1 MAGKKDL
8 FSYSQAEAVRR
19 EAPLA
24 ARLRPRR
31 LEEFVGQAHLIGP
44 GAPLRRLIEEGKLLN
59 SMIFWGPPGTGKT
72 TLALLI
78 AQAARAHVETLS
90 AVTAGLPDLRRV
102 IQEAQDRR
110 RLYGQRTI
118 LIVDELH
125 RFTRVQQDALL
136 PYVEDGTVVFIGI
149 TTENPYFA
157 VVPALVSRS
166 RVFSFQPLTE
176 EEILQLLRRAL
187 SDPENG
193 YGGQPIE
200 VPEEVLQFWARLS
213 EGDARSA
220 LNALE
225 LAVSATSPDP
235 DGTIRITMEIAQA
248 VVQRRALAYDREA
261 HYDTISAFI
270 KSIRGSDPDAA
281 LLWLAK
287 MVEAGEDPRF
297 IMRRLLILAAEDVG
311 LADPMAIVVTAA
323 CAQAVEWVGM
333 PEAAYH
339 LTEATLYLATAPK
352 SNRTGAFFQALEFL
366 RAHGAGEVPAHLK
379 DASRDAEA
387 LGHGRGYQYPHAF
400 PGHFVRQSYWP
411 VGLPRVRFYAP
422 SDQGYER
429 EIAERLRRWWGEH
442 MEGSEGPGSPMPEGE
457 RGEASS

>member
-1 MAGKKDL
+1 MTKKPDL
-8 FSYSQAEAVRR
+8 FAQGRAEAMRR

-24 ARLRPRR
+24 VRLRPRR
-31 LEEFVGQAHLIGP
+31 LEEFVGQAHLVGP
-44 GAPLRRLIEEGKLLN
+44 GAPLRHLIEEGRLLN

-72 TLALLI
+72 TLALLM
-78 AQAARAHVETLS
+78 AQAAGAHVETLS
-90 AVTAGLPDLRRV
+90 AVTAGLADLRRV
-102 IQEAQDRR
+102 IQEAQERR
-110 RLYGQRTI
+110 RLYGRRTL

-125 RFTRVQQDALL
+125 RFTRVHQDALL
-136 PYVEDGTVVFIGI
+136 PFVEEGTVIFIGI

-166 RVFSFQPLTE
+166 RVFTFQPLTE
-176 EEILQLLRRAL
+176 EEILLLLRRAL
-187 SDPENG
+187 ADPENG

-200 VPEEVLQFWARLS
+200 VPEEVLRFWARLS
-213 EGDARSA
+213 EGDARNA

-225 LAVSATSPDP
+225 LAVSATLPDP
-235 DGTIRITMEIAQA
+235 DGRIRISMDIAQA

-270 KSIRGSDPDAA
+270 KSVRGSDPDAA
-281 LLWLAK
+281 LFWLAK

-339 LTEATLYLATAPK
+339 LAEATLYLATAPK
-352 SNRTGAFFQALEFL
+352 SNSAGAYFQAVEFL
-366 RAHGAGEVPAHLK
+366 RAHGSGAVPEHLR

-387 LGHGRGYQYPHAF
+387 LGHGRGYRYPHAF
-400 PGHFVRQSYWP
+400 EGHFVRQSYWP
-411 VGLPRVRFYAP
+411 LGLPRVRFYRP
-422 SDQGYER
+422 SGQGYEQ
-429 EIAERLRRWWGEH
+429 EIAERLRRWWGE
-442 MEGSEGPGSPMPEGE
+442 M
-457 RGEASS
+457 EASAPADSPSPSS

>member
-1 MAGKKDL
+1 MAEQADL
-8 FSYSQAEAVRR
+8 FAHSRAEAIRR

-31 LEEFVGQAHLIGP
+31 LEEFVGQAHLVGP
-44 GAPLRRLIEEGKLLN
+44 GAPLRRLIEEGQLLN

-72 TLALLI
+72 TLAGLI
-78 AQAARAHVETLS
+78 ARAAHAHVETLS

-102 IQEAQDRR
+102 IQEAQERR

-149 TTENPYFA
+149 TTENPYFS

-166 RVFSFQPLTE
+166 RIFAFQPLTV
-176 EEILQLLRRAL
+176 EEILHLLRRAL

-200 VPEEVLQFWARLS
+200 VPDEVLRFWAQIS

-225 LAVSATSPDP
+225 LAIHATPPGP
-235 DGTIRITMEIAQA
+235 DGVIRITPEIAQA

-270 KSIRGSDPDAA
+270 KAIRGSDPDAA
-281 LLWLAK
+281 LFWLAK

-311 LADPMAIVVTAA
+311 LADPMAVVVAAA
-323 CAQAVEWVGM
+323 CAQALEWVGM

-339 LTEATLYLATAPK
+339 LAEATLYLATAPK
-352 SNRTGAFFQALEFL
+352 SNSTGAYFRALEFL
-366 RAHGAGEVPAHLK
+366 RAHGAGEVPTHLK
-379 DASRDAEA
+379 DASRDAEG

-400 PGHFVRQSYWP
+400 PEHFVRQSYWP
-411 VGLPRVRFYAP
+411 VGLPRVRFYTP

-429 EIAERLRRWWGEH
+429 EIAERLRRWWG
-442 MEGSEGPGSPMPEGE
+442 
-457 RGEASS
+457 ASSETAGASPAD

>member
-1 MAGKKDL
+1 MSGMEDL
-8 FSYSQAEAVRR
+8 FARGREDAFRR

-24 ARLRPRR
+24 ARMRPRR
-31 LEEFVGQAHLIGP
+31 LEEFVGQTHLVGP

-72 TLALLI
+72 TLARLI
-78 AQAARAHVETLS
+78 AQAAGAHVETLS
-90 AVTAGLPDLRRV
+90 AVTAGLSDLRRV
-102 IQEAQDRR
+102 IQGAQERR
-110 RLYGQRTI
+110 RLYGRRTV

-136 PYVEDGTVVFIGI
+136 PAVEDGTLVFIGI

-157 VVPALVSRS
+157 VTPALVSRS
-166 RVFSFQPLTE
+166 RVFAFQPLTE
-176 EEILQLLRRAL
+176 EEVLLLLRRAL

-200 VPEEVLQFWARLS
+200 APEEVLRFWARLS

-225 LAVSATSPDP
+225 LAVSATAPGP
-235 DGTIRITMEIAQA
+235 DGVRRITMDIAQA

-270 KSIRGSDPDAA
+270 KSVRGSDPDAA

-287 MVEAGEDPRF
+287 MMEAGEDPRF

-323 CAQAVEWVGM
+323 CAQALEWVGM

-339 LTEATLYLATAPK
+339 LAEATLYLATAPK
-352 SNRTGAFFQALEFL
+352 SNSTGAYFQALEFL
-366 RAHGAGEVPAHLK
+366 RMHGTGEVPAHLK

-400 PGHFVRQSYWP
+400 PEHFVRQSYWP
-411 VGLPRVRFYAP
+411 VGLPRARFYVP
-422 SDQGYER
+422 SDQGHER
-429 EIAERLRRWWGEH
+429 EIAERLRRWWGD
-442 MEGSEGPGSPMPEGE
+442 PPAP
-457 RGEASS
+457 

>member
-1 MAGKKDL
+1 MAGMGDL
-8 FSYSQAEAVRR
+8 FTHGRAEYWKR

-31 LEEFVGQAHLIGP
+31 LEEFLGQDHLIGP

-78 AQAARAHVETLS
+78 AQAAGAHVENLS
-90 AVTAGLPDLRRV
+90 AVTAGLSDLRRV
-102 IQEAQDRR
+102 IQEARERR
-110 RLYGQRTI
+110 RLYGQRTL

-125 RFTRVQQDALL
+125 RFNRVQQDALL
-136 PYVEDGTVVFIGI
+136 PHVEDGTVVFIGI

-166 RVFSFQPLTE
+166 RVFSFRPLTE
-176 EEILQLLRRAL
+176 EEILALLRRAL
-187 SDPENG
+187 TDPENG

-200 VPEEVLQFWARLS
+200 VPEEVLRFWARLS

-225 LAVSATSPDP
+225 LAVSATAPGP
-235 DGTIRITMEIAQA
+235 DGVIRITMDIAQA

-281 LLWLAK
+281 LFWLAK
-287 MVEAGEDPRF
+287 MVDAGEDPRF
-297 IMRRLLILAAEDVG
+297 IMRRLLILAAEDIG

-323 CAQAVEWVGM
+323 CAQALEWVGM

-339 LTEATLYLATAPK
+339 LAEATLYLATAPK
-352 SNRTGAFFQALEFL
+352 SNSAGAYFRALEFL

-387 LGHGRGYQYPHAF
+387 LGHGQGYQYPHEF
-400 PGHFVRQSYWP
+400 PGHFIRQSYWP
-411 VGLPRVRFYAP
+411 VGLPRVRFYRP

-429 EIAERLRRWWGEH
+429 EVAERLRRWWGAL
-442 MEGSEGPGSPMPEGE
+442 EGPEP
-457 RGEASS
+457 SSIPSEET

>member
-1 MAGKKDL
+1 MAGTGDL
-8 FSYSQAEAVRR
+8 FTHGRIETWKR

-31 LEEFVGQAHLIGP
+31 LEQFLGQDHLIGP
-44 GAPLRRLIEEGKLLN
+44 GALLRRLIEEGKLLH

-72 TLALLI
+72 TLALII
-78 AQAARAHVETLS
+78 AQAAGAHAESLS
-90 AVTAGLPDLRRV
+90 AVTAGLADLRRV
-102 IQEAQDRR
+102 IHEARERR
-110 RLYGQRTI
+110 RLYGQRTL

-125 RFTRVQQDALL
+125 RFNRVQQDALL
-136 PYVEDGTVVFIGI
+136 PHVEDGTVVFIGI

-166 RVFSFQPLTE
+166 RVFPFRPLTE
-176 EEILQLLRRAL
+176 EEILALLRRAL
-187 SDPENG
+187 ADPENG

-200 VPEEVLQFWARLS
+200 IPEEVLRFWARLS
-213 EGDARSA
+213 EGDARGA

-225 LAVSATSPDP
+225 LAVGATAPDP
-235 DGTIRITMEIAQA
+235 DGVIRIAMDTAQA
-248 VVQRRALAYDREA
+248 VVQRRALAYDQEA

-281 LLWLAK
+281 LFWLAK
-287 MVEAGEDPRF
+287 MADAGEDPRF

-323 CAQAVEWVGM
+323 CAQALEWVGM

-339 LTEATLYLATAPK
+339 LAEATLYLATAPK
-352 SNRTGAFFQALEFL
+352 SNSAGAYFRALEFL
-366 RAHGAGEVPAHLK
+366 RAHGAGEVPVHLK

-387 LGHGRGYQYPHAF
+387 LGHGQSYQYPHAF
-400 PGHFVRQSYWP
+400 PEHFVRQSYWP
-411 VGLPRVRFYAP
+411 VGLPRVQFYRP
-422 SDQGYER
+422 SDHGYER
-429 EIAERLRRWWGEH
+429 EIAERLRRWWGAPE
-442 MEGSEGPGSPMPEGE
+442 SPDP
-457 RGEASS
+457 SSALSGGT

>member
-1 MAGKKDL
+1 MSGTEDL
-8 FSYSQAEAVRR
+8 FAWGREDAFRR

-31 LEEFVGQAHLIGP
+31 LEEFVGQAHLVGP
-44 GAPLRRLIEEGKLLN
+44 GAPLRRLIEEGRLLN

-72 TLALLI
+72 TLAGLI
-78 AQAARAHVETLS
+78 AQAAGAHVETLS

-102 IQEAQDRR
+102 IQEAQERR
-110 RLYGQRTI
+110 RLYGRRTV

-136 PYVEDGTVVFIGI
+136 PYVEDGTLVFIGI

-157 VVPALVSRS
+157 VTPALVSRS
-166 RVFSFQPLTE
+166 RVFAFQPLTE
-176 EEILQLLRRAL
+176 EEVLLLLRRAL

-193 YGGQPIE
+193 YGRQPIE
-200 VPEEVLQFWARLS
+200 APEGVLRFWARLS

-225 LAVSATSPDP
+225 LAVSATAPGP
-235 DGTIRITMEIAQA
+235 DGVRRITMDIAQA

-270 KSIRGSDPDAA
+270 KSVRGGDPDAA

-323 CAQAVEWVGM
+323 CAQALEWVGM

-339 LTEATLYLATAPK
+339 LAEATLYLATAPK
-352 SNRTGAFFQALEFL
+352 SNSTGAYFQALEFL
-366 RAHGAGEVPAHLK
+366 QTHGAGEVPAHLK

-400 PGHFVRQSYWP
+400 PEHFVRQSYWP
-411 VGLPRVRFYAP
+411 VGLPRARFYVP

-429 EIAERLRRWWGEH
+429 EIAERLRRWWGD
-442 MEGSEGPGSPMPEGE
+442 SPAP
-457 RGEASS
+457 